1 MFVHSITDSLC
12 ALLRSSVEICLCRAC
27 FEHGGISMANV
38 ARGYLLYNKS
48 KYELFGHGYMT
59 WDKKSYFGQN

>member
-1 MFVHSITDSLC
+1 
-12 ALLRSSVEICLCRAC
+12 
-27 FEHGGISMANV
+27 MANV
-38 ARGYLLYNKS
+38 ARSYLLYNKS